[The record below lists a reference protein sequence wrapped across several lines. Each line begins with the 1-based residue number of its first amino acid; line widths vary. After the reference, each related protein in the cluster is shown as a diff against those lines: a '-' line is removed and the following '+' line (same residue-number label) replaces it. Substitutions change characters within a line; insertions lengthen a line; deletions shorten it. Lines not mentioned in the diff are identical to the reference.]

1 MPDHSAPAAE
11 FRRARPPWAPRL
23 YLVTDRRQARGPLPR
38 VLAAALAGGVNAVQ
52 LREKDL
58 GARRLAEL
66 AAELLPIA
74 QAAGVPLLINDRID
88 VALACG
94 AAGVQLAGTSLPT
107 PQARTLLGPDRY
119 LGVSTHS
126 LEEAERAAR
135 EGADFVLFG
144 PVFATPSK
152 LAYGAPQGLERLR
165 QVCRVVPCPVLA
177 IGGITA
183 RHLPEV
189 LAAGAHGVAVIS
201 AILASPDPTAAAA
214 CFVEQLRV
222 HASASSAPLAPPA

>member
-1 MPDHSAPAAE
+1 MPEQSAAAESAPS
-11 FRRARPPWAPRL
+11 RPPWAPRL
-23 YLVTDRRQARGPLPR
+23 YLVTDRWQARGPLPQ
-38 VLAAALAGGVNAVQ
+38 VVAAALAGGVDAVQ

-58 GARRLAEL
+58 GARQLAEL
-66 AAELLPIA
+66 AAALLPLTR
-74 QAAGVPLLINDRID
+74 AAGVPLLINDRID

-107 PQARTLLGPDRY
+107 PQARTLVGPRRY

-126 LEEAERAAR
+126 LEEAECAAR

-152 LAYGAPQGLERLR
+152 LAFGSPQGIERLR
-165 QVCRVVPCPVLA
+165 QVCRAVSCPVLA
-177 IGGITA
+177 IGGIKA
-183 RHLPEV
+183 QHLPEV
-189 LAAGAHGVAVIS
+189 LGVGAHGVAVIS

-214 CFVEQLRV
+214 CFVEQLR
-222 HASASSAPLAPPA
+222 A